1 MKANYFIQNQ
11 TMAIYATFLSPDFS
25 HIREEEFYRRKEN
38 LINQINRSGWKFN
51 SKSNFKYEE
60 QNINTLEEILSIM
73 KIATTEKV
81 FSPKPHSS
89 FKKVVTHLLGIPGR
103 NHIDWKKKSI
113 QGMMAARLYDQLVY
127 IHKKNRELT
136 GQASSIMSAVS
147 ALPSNNGLQSIKDH
161 LEKVDFP

>member
-1 MKANYFIQNQ
+1 MS
-11 TMAIYATFLSPDFS
+11 TYATFLSPDFS
-25 HIREEEFYRRKEN
+25 HIREEGFYRRKEI

-73 KIATTEKV
+73 KTATAEKV
-81 FSPKPHSS
+81 SPKPHSS
-89 FKKVVTHLLGIPGR
+89 FKKAVTHLLGIPGR

-136 GQASSIMSAVS
+136 GPAPSIMSAVS
-147 ALPSNNGLQSIKDH
+147 ILPSHTELQSIEDH
-161 LEKVDFP
+161 LEKLNFP